1 MGPSPQVACP
11 LCPRAAGAARVCK
24 CGPVCTCLRGL
35 CATCTALTWPAGRRS
50 SGACAGVFKEARTC
64 AYGLVHKHPY
74 TIACAPMRA
83 RTHCTHQH
91 LYTHMCTHTH
101 THARKHTHLHTDNST
116 STHTHAH
123 KRTFTETL
131 PHTILLTQILAH
143 TDTHTH
149 VRMRTQT
156 DTRACA
162 QADYRL
168 YCARIRPARRGP
180 KSRVGCKRR
189 PILLCGYGSS
199 IDGKARSARAAPQ
212 PAAIQA
218 WILLTART
226 QRAGWHACSHPQSHL
241 RRAFPQPRLKLHL
254 ESLLLLAWLPKVLH
268 WVAYTPDPALCNITR
283 ALDWNLSTAGAVGNG
298 AA

>member
-1 MGPSPQVACP
+1 MPTCCRCGARVQVRACVHVPAWTVCHMHSPHMARRAP
-11 LCPRAAGAARVCK
+11 LKRCMCRSVQGGAHLCVWAGAQT
-24 CGPVCTCLRGL
+24 P
-35 CATCTALTWPAGRRS
+35 
-50 SGACAGVFKEARTC
+50 
-64 AYGLVHKHPY
+64 
-74 TIACAPMRA
+74 
-83 RTHCTHQH
+83 
-91 LYTHMCTHTH
+91 LYNCMCTHACAHALHTPAPVHAHVHTYTHACTQTH
-101 THARKHTHLHTDNST
+101 TPSHRQFHKHTYARAQAHFYRNT
-116 STHTHAH
+116 STHN
-123 KRTFTETL
+123 
-131 PHTILLTQILAH
+131 LAH
-143 TDTHTH
+143 TNSCSHRHTHTH